1 MKQIITA
8 IAATGILFSAVNVN
22 ADDLNIL
29 TSNRTDIAIAADSDS
44 ARPMVVFL
52 LDTSQ
57 VTESG
62 GSSSGGGSEPDCSS
76 TDGAWNASFSS
87 NFPHSVSVNK
97 TVNINNLECN
107 NLSWLNTASGETVY
121 KKNAKEVVKY
131 IMQRRSDVKYGVWAL
146 NTSSAVQKVAV
157 GHYTGAGL
165 TSQLAVVD
173 LIDEGSTTMPL
184 SNGLDVIH
192 TYLSGASSPLSSGNE
207 CKNLQLIVIANGGWT
222 ANSGYASTALG
233 GLVAGADETTFLKN
247 AATYLN
253 TDGNVKSGCGHV
265 SVSVIGYKPGSTA
278 LSGDLFDGYNA
289 AVANSSVA
297 QQMATNGGGFSYV
310 GNASG
315 IAAKIMDYLDYMYPK
330 ATTVVTPTAPISANR
345 AQHNDEL
352 YATGFKPKNA
362 TSWQGSISKWT
373 TSSDA
378 AGVRPIIAGEL
389 HDNFISAAN
398 TAAARKIYS
407 TNGVSAGSA
416 VTALVT
422 SQNLE
427 QDDIDWLKT
436 DLSGNLGDPVHFRP
450 LAIDYGGGI
459 GTRLI
464 LGTNKGLLH
473 MLTSGGVESWALL
486 PKELERLIP
495 ALRRLNKAPSYSMMD
510 HFYGV
515 DGSPSVFIHDANRD
529 GDIESGDGDKV
540 LLYFGLRRGGSTIY
554 ALDITTPDAAP
565 TFLWS
570 KGEMEIDYGPFQL
583 VEDNAA
589 TETGG
594 STSSSVDSLGGC
606 AVMGVRL
613 LQSGLGASLLEYSGT
628 QYWSVGEHELL
639 ANMISSGLSG
649 ENLYTLIPTEVTNGN
664 ITRTSEKQMH
674 CHDDLSGKRSFAF
687 KSNPGASYGIRGPLG
702 TANQCLHKD
711 HNTHGIAVG
720 HLEKPLQVIA
730 GFGLNGLPENA
741 VITSARLRFSH
752 NDSNNSDAPSVYAN
766 GIAVSATFGTRDDSA
781 TCRDPHGNPG
791 AAPCGAYFGTSY
803 GKDSHSGQ
811 ENAGGAHNPAT
822 WADAATG
829 RTGSCADYHD
839 PGRRTFIGKLQD
851 PSPAGGNYDQHGLWA
866 EATLYPQ
873 TMFPDL
879 YTGAET
885 NVKGWYTLTTL
896 FREVVEDGAVMSN
909 CSTTDAAAKFMN
921 DKFTCLAWTQFK
933 LHNVTTSANAD
944 VAVFEAPALGPLLDD
959 NWPYAPEL
967 VLTWK
972 LKSELTGAELSEY
985 NSIDGAFSSATRD
998 SILSGNG
1005 TCLNNQTDCGISF
1018 PSY

>member
-1 MKQIITA
+1 MKHIITA
-8 IAATGILFSAVNVN
+8 IAATGIMFSAVNVS

-29 TSNRTDIAIAADSDS
+29 ASNRTDIANAADSDS

-57 VTESG
+57 ITESG

-76 TDGAWNASFSS
+76 ADGAWNASFTS
-87 NFPHSVSVNK
+87 NFPHDVAVNK
-97 TVNINNLECN
+97 TVNINNLDCN
-107 NLSWLNTASGETVY
+107 SLSWLNTSSGETVY

-146 NTSSAVQKVAV
+146 NASSATQKVAV
-157 GHYTGAGL
+157 GHYTGSNL
-165 TSQLAVVD
+165 TSQLATID
-173 LIDEGSTTMPL
+173 LIDEGATTMPL
-184 SNGLDVIH
+184 SNGLDAIH
-192 TYLSGASSPLSSGNE
+192 TYLSGGSSPLSSSNE

-222 ANSGYASTALG
+222 ANSGYGSTTLG
-233 GLVAGADETTFLKN
+233 GLVAGADEATFLKN
-247 AATYLN
+247 VATYMN

-265 SVSVIGYKPGSTA
+265 SVSIVGYKPGSTA
-278 LSGDLFDGYNA
+278 LSGDLFASYDA

-310 GNASG
+310 GNATG

-330 ATTVVTPTAPISANR
+330 ATTVVTPSAPISANR

-362 TSWQGSISKWT
+362 TSWQGSIAKWT

-389 HDNFISAAN
+389 NDNFISASN
-398 TAAARKIYS
+398 TAASRNIYS
-407 TNGVSAGSA
+407 TNGVSAGSS

-450 LAIDYGGGI
+450 LAIDYGGSI

-473 MLTSGGVESWALL
+473 MLTAGGVESWALL
-486 PKELERLIP
+486 PRELERLIP

-529 GDIESGDGDKV
+529 GDIEAGDGDKA

-583 VEDNAA
+583 VEDSAV
-589 TETGG
+589 TEEGG
-594 STSSSVDSLGGC
+594 STSSSVDMLGGC
-606 AVMGVRL
+606 AVMGIRL
-613 LQSGLGASLLEYSGT
+613 LQSGLGAALLEYSGT
-628 QYWSVGEHELL
+628 QYWTVGEHELL

-730 GFGLNGLPENA
+730 GFGLNGLPEDA

-752 NDSNNSDAPSVYAN
+752 NDSYNSDAPSVYAN

-851 PSPAGGNYDQHGLWA
+851 PNPAGGNYDQHGLWA
-866 EATLYPQ
+866 EAILYPQ
-873 TMFPDL
+873 PMFPDL

-885 NVKGWYTLTTL
+885 NVKGWYALTTL
-896 FREVVEDGAVMSN
+896 FREVVEDSTVMGN

-933 LHNVTTSANAD
+933 LHNVTTSANTD

-972 LKSELTGAELSEY
+972 LKSELTATELAEY